1 MQTAA
6 AVIRSR
12 MKLVAGLPLQ
22 ERRTLE
28 GGCGVIGIIGT
39 EPLDGHYIIRSCE
52 QMRNRGNGKGGG
64 VAAVGLF
71 GEYRNHYAI
80 HIAYLEEAV
89 RGEVEEEFLLHQFDI
104 AHAEK
109 QPSLDDHR
117 EVGLE
122 VRPPAVWRYFA
133 RARRAPL
140 ETFAESAGIR
150 DEAAAEDEFVYQN
163 SFRLNYKHY
172 AKCQPPR
179 AFVLSHGRDVMILKA
194 VGFAEQVSRYYRLQE
209 RKAHVWI
216 GHQRYPTRGRVWH
229 PGGAHPFAG
238 LHEALVHN
246 GDFANYYAVT
256 EYLRQRGIMPL
267 FVTDTEVSVLL
278 FDLYARVLGYPLEFV
293 IEALGPTPEGDFERL
308 NKRRQR
314 IYRAI
319 QSAHMHG
326 SPDGPWFFIVARA
339 EPGTGAPQL
348 IGITDV
354 SMLRPQVFA
363 LQVGE
368 KSYGAI
374 ASEKQA
380 IDAFFEEVSAD
391 DISVPPLADRYWN
404 ARGGSCTD
412 GGAFIYTLKGADGR
426 PVIDVR
432 DKFGNEVTVRAVG
445 PAIKDTKETP
455 GLYRSFLAGP
465 ERLLALT
472 AGEGS
477 PSDPRESLMSGV
489 RTQEHED
496 RQLDGAKW
504 VRRAAADDCALRR
517 SAPASAPAPRL
528 FSEEEAAGVLR
539 KDLQRADFQAF
550 AQGVECLVRESGW
563 ETALGSLTFLR
574 DRRWHPG
581 IEKRSVLLAAVD
593 NAIHRL
599 LDSLSGSGQSGG
611 APVLRLDHQSAWA
624 GPMPVAPGSEASLV
638 VDSRGFAPEGQ
649 ECVSRLL
656 VEAHR
661 KGWKRFIVYRARGDR
676 FLGCGLGPE
685 TADVQIDV
693 YGSSGDYL
701 GSGIDGAQIYV
712 HGNAQDQVG
721 QIFKSGRIAIFGDVG
736 QTFLYGAKGGE
747 AYVMGS
753 AAGRPLINAVGG
765 IRAVINGTCLDYCA
779 ESFMAGEQLGGGF
792 VIINGLAFDER
803 GEVIGLET
811 KYPGNNLFSLAS
823 GGACYL
829 NDPYKTVSESQ
840 LNGATFV
847 PFKQADFRA
856 VLPYLL
862 ANQDL
867 FGISIRHDLLMV
879 DGVLKWSK
887 EVFRKVVAS
896 PATGK
901 LDWSSIP
908 A

>member
-1 MQTAA
+1 MRDAA
-6 AVIRSR
+6 AIIRAR
-12 MKLVAGLPLQ
+12 RELIQGIPQA

-39 EPLDGHYIIRSCE
+39 EPLEGRYIIRSCE

-64 VAAVGLF
+64 VAAAGLF
-71 GEYRNHYAI
+71 GDYRSHYAL
-80 HIAYLEEAV
+80 HVAYLDEAV
-89 RGEVEEEFLLHQFDI
+89 RGEVEEEFLLHRFDI
-104 AHAEK
+104 AHAER

-117 EVGLE
+117 EAGLE
-122 VRPPAVWRYFA
+122 VRPPTVWRYFV
-133 RARRAPL
+133 RVQRRCL
-140 ETFAESAGIR
+140 EEFSASTGIQDESS
-150 DEAAAEDEFVYQN
+150 AEDEFVYQN
-163 SFRLNYKHY
+163 SFRLNHKHY
-172 AKCQPPR
+172 AACPQPR
-179 AFVLSHGRDVMILKA
+179 AFVLSHGRDLMILKA
-194 VGFAEQVSRYYRLQE
+194 VGFAEQVCRFYRLEE
-209 RKAHVWI
+209 RKANLWI

-256 EYLRQRGIMPL
+256 EYLRQRGIIPL

-308 NKRRQR
+308 SKRRQR

-319 QSAHMHG
+319 QTAHMHG
-326 SPDGPWFFIVARA
+326 SPDGPWFFIVVRT

-368 KSYGAI
+368 RSYGAI

-391 DISVPPLADRYWN
+391 DPGVPPLADRYWN

-412 GGAFIYTLKGADGR
+412 GGAFVYTLRKKNGR
-426 PVIDVR
+426 PELDVR
-432 DKFGNEVTVRAVG
+432 DKFGNEIAVRTAG
-445 PAIKDTKETP
+445 PSAEEKKGAP
-455 GLYRSFLAGP
+455 NLRRSFQAGP
-465 ERLLALT
+465 ERLAALT
-472 AGEGS
+472 GDSESRGNAAAEERKAGEAHPPFYHKEPEGEVKEES
-477 PSDPRESLMSGV
+477 PA
-489 RTQEHED
+489 TD
-496 RQLDGAKW
+496 RPASRL
-504 VRRAAADDCALRR
+504 LRCFSPEEER
-517 SAPASAPAPRL
+517 SAST
-528 FSEEEAAGVLR
+528 LR
-539 KDLQRADFQAF
+539 KSLQEADIHEFHQAV
-550 AQGVECLVRESGW
+550 ARLAEESGW
-563 ETALGSLTFLR
+563 RTALGSLTLLR

-581 IEKRSVLLAAVD
+581 GEKRAVLLATID
-593 NAIHRL
+593 SAIHRL
-599 LDSLSGSGQSGG
+599 LDGLPGPDHAAGDR
-611 APVLRLDHQSAWA
+611 AVVRLNRQSAWVHSLRA
-624 GPMPVAPGSEASLV
+624 SPGEEAVFV
-638 VDSRGFAPEGQ
+638 VDASGFPAQGR
-649 ECVSRLL
+649 ECVARLL
-656 VEAHR
+656 VGAQR
-661 KGWKRFIVYRARGDR
+661 MGWRRLIVYRSRGDR
-676 FLGCGLGPE
+676 FLGCGLGPR
-685 TADVQIDV
+685 TGDVRIDV

-701 GSGIDGAQIYV
+701 GSGLDGAQIYV
-712 HGNAQDQVG
+712 HGDAQDQVG
-721 QIFKSGRIAIFGDVG
+721 QIFKSGRIVVFGNVG

-753 AAGRPLINAVGG
+753 AAGRPLINAVGT
-765 IRAVINGTCLDYCA
+765 IRAIINGTCLDYCA

-792 VIINGLAFDER
+792 VIINGLTFDER
-803 GEVIGLET
+803 GEVIGLEI

-840 LNGATFV
+840 LNGATFA
-847 PFKQADFRA
+847 PFKQADFH
-856 VLPYLL
+856 VILPYLRT
-862 ANQDL
+862 NEDL
-867 FGISIRHDLLMV
+867 FGISIRDDLLMV

-901 LDWSSIP
+901 LDWSSLP

>member
-1 MQTAA
+1 MHIADAIT
-6 AVIRSR
+6 RSR
-12 MKLVAGLPLQ
+12 MDLVAGLPLSG
-22 ERRTLE
+22 RRTLE

-71 GEYRNHYAI
+71 GEYRDHYAI
-80 HIAYLEEAV
+80 HVAYLEERA
-89 RGEVEEEFLLHQFDI
+89 RGEVEEEFLLHRFEI
-104 AHAEK
+104 VHAEK

-122 VRPPAVWRYFA
+122 VRPPAVWRYFV
-133 RARRAPL
+133 RVRHGPL
-140 ETFAESAGIR
+140 EAFAESTGIR
-150 DEAAAEDEFVYQN
+150 DEAAAEDEFVFQN
-163 SFRLNYKHY
+163 SFRLNYKYY

-179 AFVLSHGRDVMILKA
+179 AFVLSHGRDIMILKA
-194 VGFAEQVSRYYRLQE
+194 VGFAEQVSRFYRLQE

-246 GDFANYYAVT
+246 GDFANYYAVS

-308 NKRRQR
+308 CKRRQR

-319 QSAHMHG
+319 QTAHMHG

-391 DISVPPLADRYWN
+391 DRSVPPVADRYWN

-412 GGAFIYTLKGADGR
+412 GGAFIYTLKKGDGR
-426 PVIDVR
+426 TAIDVR
-432 DKFGNEVTVRAVG
+432 DKFGNEVTIRAVG
-445 PAIKDTKETP
+445 PTIKDTKESP
-455 GLYRSFLAGP
+455 ELHRSFMAGP

-472 AGEGS
+472 AEEGS
-477 PSDPRESLMSGV
+477 SFGAGPEAESATKLGSGEPGRKGAQFPERELSEIGSPEPGPHLCF
-489 RTQEHED
+489 RPEEE
-496 RQLDGAKW
+496 
-504 VRRAAADDCALRR
+504 RAAGA
-517 SAPASAPAPRL
+517 
-528 FSEEEAAGVLR
+528 LR
-539 KDLQRADFQAF
+539 KDLQRADFGAF
-550 AQGVECLVRESGW
+550 TKGVEFLVLDSGW

-581 IEKRSVLLAAVD
+581 LAKRSVLLAAID
-593 NAIHRL
+593 GAIHRL
-599 LDSLSGSGQSGG
+599 LDSLPGFGRSDGT
-611 APVLRLDHQSAWA
+611 PVLRLDCESAWA
-624 GPMPVAPGSEASLV
+624 RFLPVAPGSEVSLII
-638 VDSRGFAPEGQ
+638 DSRGFAPEGR

-661 KGWKRFIVYRARGDR
+661 NGWKRFIVYRARGDR

-685 TADVQIDV
+685 TADVRIDV

-701 GSGIDGAQIYV
+701 GSGMDGAHIYV

-721 QIFKSGRIAIFGDVG
+721 QILKSGRIAIFGDVG

-803 GEVIGLET
+803 GEVIGLEI

-847 PFKQADFRA
+847 PFKQADFH
-856 VLPYLL
+856 VILPYLL
-862 ANQDL
+862 TNQDL

>member
-1 MQTAA
+1 MKDASA
-6 AVIRSR
+6 IIRSR
-12 MKLVAGLPLQ
+12 RELISGIPPGA
-22 ERRTLE
+22 RRTLE

-39 EPLDGHYIIRSCE
+39 EPLEGRYIIRSCE

-64 VAAVGLF
+64 VAAAGLF
-71 GEYRNHYAI
+71 EEYKNHYAI
-80 HIAYLEEAV
+80 HIAYLDDGV
-89 RGEVEEEFLLHQFDI
+89 RGELEKEFLLDKFEI

-109 QPSLDDHR
+109 QQSLDDHR
-117 EVGLE
+117 EVGFE
-122 VRPPAVWRYFA
+122 VRPPTVWRYFA
-133 RARRAPL
+133 RARREPL
-140 ETFAESAGIR
+140 EAFVASTGIQ
-150 DEAAAEDEFVYQN
+150 DEASAEDEFVYQN

-172 AKCQPPR
+172 AMCQPPK
-179 AFVLSHGRDVMILKA
+179 AFVLSHGRDLMILKA
-194 VGFAEQVSRYYRLQE
+194 VGFAEQVCRFYRLEE
-209 RKAHVWI
+209 RKANLWI

-308 NKRRQR
+308 SKRRQR

-319 QSAHMHG
+319 QTAHMHG
-326 SPDGPWFFIVARA
+326 SPDGPWFFIVART

-391 DISVPPLADRYWN
+391 DRSVPPLADRYWN

-412 GGAFIYTLKGADGR
+412 GGAFVYTLRKHNGK
-426 PVIDVR
+426 PVLDVR
-432 DKFGNEVTVRAVG
+432 DKFGNEITVRTAG
-445 PAIKDTKETP
+445 PSSKDTKGVP
-455 GLYRSFLAGP
+455 NLHRSFQAGP
-465 ERLLALT
+465 ERLAALIAGGGLTRDTVPDVEIMTKSAPDVNVHEPEGEWKVELAT
-472 AGEGS
+472 IEGTERDRLS
-477 PSDPRESLMSGV
+477 CFRRE
-489 RTQEHED
+489 EE
-496 RQLDGAKW
+496 GA
-504 VRRAAADDCALRR
+504 ASALRR
-517 SAPASAPAPRL
+517 
-528 FSEEEAAGVLR
+528 
-539 KDLQRADFQAF
+539 KLQRADFLAF
-550 AQGVECLVRESGW
+550 AEGAARLAQESGW
-563 ETALGSLTFLR
+563 RTALGSLAFLR

-581 IEKRSVLLAAVD
+581 SEKRSILLAAID
-593 NAIHRL
+593 NAIHHL
-599 LDSLSGSGQSGG
+599 LDALPEPGQPGG
-611 APVLRLDHQSAWA
+611 KDAVVRLDKQSAWMH
-624 GPMPVAPGSEASLV
+624 PMPVAPGAEAILV
-638 VDSRGFAPEGQ
+638 IDARGFPPQGRESVA
-649 ECVSRLL
+649 RLL
-656 VEAHR
+656 VEAQR
-661 KGWKRFIVYRARGDR
+661 QGWKRLIVYRSRGDR
-676 FLGCGLGPE
+676 FLGCGLGPQ
-685 TADVQIDV
+685 TSDVRIDV

-712 HGNAQDQVG
+712 HGDAQDQIG
-721 QIFKSGRIAIFGDVG
+721 QILKSGRIAVFGNVG

-765 IRAVINGTCLDYCA
+765 IRAIINGTCLDYCA

-829 NDPYKTVSESQ
+829 NDPYNTVSESQ

-847 PFKQADFRA
+847 PFKQADFQ
-856 VLPYLL
+856 VILPCLRT
-862 ANQDL
+862 NQDL
-867 FGISIRHDLLMV
+867 FGISIRDDLLMV

-901 LDWSSIP
+901 LDWSSLP

>member
-1 MQTAA
+1 MKDAA
-6 AVIRSR
+6 AIIRSR
-12 MKLVAGLPLQ
+12 MKLISGMPLV

-39 EPLDGHYIIRSCE
+39 EPLEGRYIIRSCE

-64 VAAVGLF
+64 VAAAGLF
-71 GEYRNHYAI
+71 GAYRDRYAI
-80 HIAYLEEAV
+80 HIAYLDEAV
-89 RGEVEEEFLLHQFDI
+89 RRELEGEFLLDTFDI

-109 QPSLDDHR
+109 QQSLEDHR

-122 VRPPAVWRYFA
+122 VRPPTVWRYFA
-133 RARRAPL
+133 RVRREPL
-140 ETFAESAGIR
+140 EAFAESMGIE

-163 SFRLNYKHY
+163 SFRLNYQYY
-172 AKCQPPR
+172 AKSQPPK
-179 AFVLSHGRDVMILKA
+179 AFVLSHGRDLMILKA
-194 VGFAEQVSRYYRLQE
+194 VGFAEQVSRFYQLE
-209 RKAHVWI
+209 ELKANVWI

-308 NKRRQR
+308 SKRRQR

-319 QSAHMHG
+319 QSAHIHG
-326 SPDGPWFFIVARA
+326 SPDGPWFFIVTRT

-363 LQVGE
+363 LQVGD

-391 DISVPPLADRYWN
+391 DRSVPPVADRYWN

-412 GGAFIYTLKGADGR
+412 GGAFVYTLKKENGKS
-426 PVIDVR
+426 VIDVR
-432 DKFGNEVTVRAVG
+432 DKFGNEITVRTAG
-445 PAIKDTKETP
+445 PSVKDDKRAP
-455 GLYRSFLAGP
+455 NLLPSFLPGP
-465 ERLLALT
+465 ERLSALT
-472 AGEGS
+472 CVENPARTAVEHEGS
-477 PSDPRESLMSGV
+477 VTKLGIGKPLHKPEEEWKEELSEIRGSEPGPHLCFRPAE
-489 RTQEHED
+489 E
-496 RQLDGAKW
+496 K
-504 VRRAAADDCALRR
+504 AAA
-517 SAPASAPAPRL
+517 
-528 FSEEEAAGVLR
+528 VLR
-539 KDLQRADFQAF
+539 KDLQHAAFQAF
-550 AQGVECLVRESGW
+550 AAGVERLARESGW
-563 ETALGSLTFLR
+563 KTALGSLTFLR

-581 IEKRSVLLAAVD
+581 SEKRSVQLAAID
-593 NAIHRL
+593 NAINGM
-599 LDSLSGSGQSGG
+599 LDALPGPDSANG
-611 APVLRLDHQSAWA
+611 AGAVRVDRQFAWIH
-624 GPMPVAPGSEASLV
+624 PLPVAPDDETMLLV
-638 VDSRGFAPEGQ
+638 DARGFPAEGR
-649 ECVSRLL
+649 ECVSRFL
-656 VEAHR
+656 VEAHC
-661 KGWKRFIVYRARGDR
+661 KGWKRLIVYRARGDR
-676 FLGCGLGPE
+676 FLGTGLGPG
-685 TADVQIDV
+685 TADVRIDV

-701 GSGIDGAQIYV
+701 GSGIDGAHIYV

-721 QIFKSGRIAIFGDVG
+721 QILKSGRLTIFGDVG

-753 AAGRPLINAVGG
+753 AAGRPLINAVGS

-803 GEVIGLET
+803 GEVIGLEI

-847 PFKQADFRA
+847 PFKQADFQ
-856 VLPYLL
+856 VILPYLL
-862 ANQDL
+862 TNQDL
-867 FGISIRHDLLMV
+867 FGISIRNDLLMV

-896 PATGK
+896 PSTGQ

>member
-1 MQTAA
+1 MRIADAIT
-6 AVIRSR
+6 RSR
-12 MKLVAGLPLQ
+12 MNLVAALPLP

-71 GEYRNHYAI
+71 GGYRDYYAI
-80 HIAYLEEAV
+80 HVAYLEESA
-89 RGEVEEEFLLHQFDI
+89 RGQVEDEFFLDKFDI

-109 QPSLDDHR
+109 QQSLDDHR
-117 EVGLE
+117 DAGLE
-122 VRPPAVWRYFA
+122 VRPPTVWRYFA
-133 RARRAPL
+133 RVRRGLLDA
-140 ETFAESAGIR
+140 FAESTGIR
-150 DEAAAEDEFVYQN
+150 DEGAAEDEFVYQN
-163 SFRLNYKHY
+163 SFRLNFKYY

-179 AFVLSHGRDVMILKA
+179 AFVLSHGRDIMILKA
-194 VGFAEQVSRYYRLQE
+194 VGFAEQVSRFYRLE
-209 RKAHVWI
+209 ECKAHVWI

-308 NKRRQR
+308 SKRRQR

-319 QSAHMHG
+319 QTAHMHG

-339 EPGTGAPQL
+339 EPRTGAPQL

-363 LQVGE
+363 LQAGD

-391 DISVPPLADRYWN
+391 DRSVPPVADRYWN

-412 GGAFIYTLKGADGR
+412 GGAFIYTLKKSNGKAT
-426 PVIDVR
+426 IDVR
-432 DKFGNEVTVRAVG
+432 DKFGNEVTIRAVG
-445 PAIKDTKETP
+445 PAIKDTQESP
-455 GLYRSFLAGP
+455 ELHRSFLAGP

-472 AGEGS
+472 AEHEE
-477 PSDPRESLMSGV
+477 SDPE
-489 RTQEHED
+489 
-496 RQLDGAKW
+496 GATW
-504 VRRAAADDCALRR
+504 VRAAGADNRALAG
-517 SAPASAPAPRL
+517 SASIPASARHPFL
-528 FSEEEAAGVLR
+528 EQEAAGTLR
-539 KDLQRADFQAF
+539 KDLQRADFEAF
-550 AQGVECLVRESGW
+550 AKGVECLRRDSGW
-563 ETALGSLTFLR
+563 KTALGSLTFLR

-581 IEKRSVLLAAVD
+581 IEKRSVLLAAIDEAV
-593 NAIHRL
+593 HRL
-599 LDSLSGSGQSGG
+599 LDSLPASGLSDGI
-611 APVLRLDHQSAWA
+611 PVLRLDHGSAWVH
-624 GPMPVAPGSEASLV
+624 PVPLAPGSEAFLA

-661 KGWKRFIVYRARGDR
+661 RGWKRFIVYRARGDR
-676 FLGCGLGPE
+676 FLGCGMGPD
-685 TADVQIDV
+685 TADVRIDV

-701 GSGIDGAQIYV
+701 GSGMDGAQIYV

-721 QIFKSGRIAIFGDVG
+721 QILKSGRISIFGDVG

-840 LNGATFV
+840 LNGASFV
-847 PFKQADFRA
+847 PFKQADFH
-856 VLPYLL
+856 VILPYLL
-862 ANQDL
+862 TNQDL

>member
-1 MQTAA
+1 MQTADA
-6 AVIRSR
+6 ITCSR
-12 MKLVAGLPLQ
+12 MKLVAGLPLP

-28 GGCGVIGIIGT
+28 GGCGVIGIIST

-71 GEYRNHYAI
+71 AEYRNHYAI
-80 HIAYLEEAV
+80 HVAYLEDAV
-89 RGEVEEEFLLHQFDI
+89 RREVEEEFLLHNFEI
-104 AHAEK
+104 AHAEA
-109 QPSLDDHR
+109 QASLDDHR

-122 VRPPAVWRYFA
+122 VRPPLVWRYFV
-133 RARRAPL
+133 RVRSGLL
-140 ETFAESAGIR
+140 EAFAETAGIR

-163 SFRLNYKHY
+163 SFRLNHKHY
-172 AKCQPPR
+172 ATCRPPR
-179 AFVLSHGRDVMILKA
+179 AFVLSHGRDIMILKA
-194 VGFAEQVSRYYRLQE
+194 VGFAEQVSRYYCLQE
-209 RKAHVWI
+209 RKANVWI

-246 GDFANYYAVT
+246 GDFANYFAVT

-293 IEALGPTPEGDFERL
+293 IEALGPTPDGDFERL
-308 NKRRQR
+308 SKRRQR

-380 IDAFFEEVSAD
+380 IDAFFEEVSSD
-391 DISVPPLADRYWN
+391 DRSVPPLADRYWN

-412 GGAFIYTLKGADGR
+412 GGAFIYTLRRGNGR
-426 PVIDVR
+426 PAIDVR
-432 DKFGNEVTVRAVG
+432 DKFGNEIVVRAAG
-445 PAIKDTKETP
+445 PAIRDAKGHLE
-455 GLYRSFLAGP
+455 LRRSFRAGP
-465 ERLLALT
+465 ERLTALT
-472 AGEGS
+472 TCEGS
-477 PSDPRESLMSGV
+477 SPGTGAYAKSLGESATAPGQEGSQAPEDE
-489 RTQEHED
+489 TQEMA
-496 RQLDGAKW
+496 GARA
-504 VRRAAADDCALRR
+504 VRHLCFR
-517 SAPASAPAPRL
+517 PE
-528 FSEEEAAGVLR
+528 EEEAAVALR
-539 KDLQRADFQAF
+539 KYLQLSDFQAF
-550 AQGVECLVRESGW
+550 SQGVERLSQVEGW
-563 ETALGSLTFLR
+563 EVALGSLTFLR
-574 DRRWHPG
+574 DRRWNPG
-581 IEKRSVLLAAVD
+581 REKRSVLLAAID
-593 NAIHRL
+593 ESTHRL
-599 LDSLSGSGQSGG
+599 LDSIAGPRQPDG
-611 APVLRLDHQSAWA
+611 APVVRLDREDVRRESV
-624 GPMPVAPGSEASLV
+624 PDAPGPAAPLSVE
-638 VDSRGFAPEGQ
+638 SRGFPPEGR
-649 ECVSRLL
+649 ECVARLL

-661 KGWKRFIVYRARGDR
+661 RGWRRFIVYHTRGDR
-676 FLGCGLGPE
+676 FLGCGLGPD
-685 TADVQIDV
+685 TRDVRIDV

-701 GSGIDGAQIYV
+701 GSGVDGAQIYV

-721 QIFKSGRIAIFGDVG
+721 QILKSGLIAVFGDVG

-792 VIINGLAFDER
+792 VIINGLSFDER
-803 GEVIGLET
+803 GEIIGMET

-829 NDPYKTVSESQ
+829 NDPYRTVTESQ

-847 PFKQADFRA
+847 PFKQADFH
-856 VLPYLL
+856 VILPYLL
-862 ANQDL
+862 TNRGL
-867 FGISIRHDLLMV
+867 FGISVRHDLLMV